1 MHRLRLL
8 TLLATTA
15 LAGAGFATLAQAEV
29 IIRIAP
35 VHTDAH
41 VENYNP
47 YNLTGPHAYVQDFA
61 YEPLWIDNV
70 WHPDND
76 FPALATS
83 YELGAD
89 LKSVT
94 YHLREGV
101 KWSDGE
107 PFTAADVVF
116 TFNYAKAHLDFPIG
130 YDIYSA
136 EKDTGSIVDV
146 VAVDDHTVRF
156 ELKNAD
162 SLARLNI
169 GPVFPLPEHI
179 WKDVADPVNYA
190 NPKVVATGPFTE
202 VRDFSRNA
210 FKLCKNPL
218 YRDAAEVKI
227 DCIEYP
233 QLSDNLQVIA
243 AITNGDLDWATDG
256 ITDPE
261 ITFASKSPDN
271 HYWLPPD
278 AGTNLQ
284 LNTTKAPFNNLEFRK
299 AMSMAIDRS
308 TLVDTATFGLTT
320 PAEYPIG
327 EGMFYKDWIDKTA
340 LAPYQYLME
349 YNPEAAKKVLD
360 DAGFLDKDGD
370 GWRDNPD
377 GTPIAFKM
385 AVPAGWDD
393 WVNTLQTVSENL
405 QDIGINGEMET
416 PEEGAWFD
424 NIPTGNFD
432 VYIMWT
438 NLSSTP
444 WFTYHSMFNPR
455 TMVPGQLNEQSMH
468 QMQIPGIEAD
478 LAAISATADVAVQKE
493 KITSV
498 MKQVAENLPV
508 ITLFSN
514 PAWYEYSTR
523 NFTGWP
529 DESNAWARPNNP
541 AGIHER
547 VKVLLSLT
555 PVAK

>member
-1 MHRLRLL
+1 MR
-8 TLLATTA
+8 TKWTITV
-15 LAGAGFATLAQAEV
+15 AGALLLGTAFSTATQAEV
-29 IIRIAP
+29 IIRLAP
-35 VHTDAH
+35 VHTDAM

-47 YNLTGPHAYVQDFA
+47 YNLAGPQAYVQDFA

-70 WHPDND
+70 WHPDHD

-94 YHLREGV
+94 YHLAEGV

-107 PFTAADVVF
+107 PFTASDVVF
-116 TFNYAKAHLDFPIG
+116 TFNYAKAHRDFPVG
-130 YDIYSA
+130 YDIYDA
-136 EKDTGSIVDV
+136 DKNAGSLVDV
-146 VAVDDHTVRF
+146 VASDDHTVTF
-156 ELKNAD
+156 NLHAPD

-202 VRDFSRNA
+202 VRDFSRNS

-218 YRDAAEVKI
+218 YREAASVKI

-256 ITDPE
+256 ITDPD
-261 ITFASKSPDN
+261 ITFTSKSPDN

-299 AMSMAIDRS
+299 AMSLALDRE
-308 TLVDTATFGLTT
+308 TLVDVATFGLTT
-320 PAEYPIG
+320 PAQYPIG
-327 EGMFYKDWIDKTA
+327 EGMFYKDWIDTKA
-340 LAPYQYLME
+340 LAPYQYLMK
-349 YNPEAAKKVLD
+349 YDPDAAKKILD
-360 DAGFLDKDGD
+360 DAGFIDKDGD

-385 AVPAGWDD
+385 EVPAGWDD

-405 QDIGINGEMET
+405 QDIGVNAEMKT
-416 PEEGAWFD
+416 PDEGAWFD

-444 WFTYHSMFNPR
+444 WFTYYSMFNPGN
-455 TMVPGQLNEQSMH
+455 MNPGTLNEQAMH
-468 QMQIPGIEAD
+468 QMHIPGIEKD
-478 LAAISATADVAVQKE
+478 LADISATADVAVQKA
-493 KITSV
+493 KITDV
-498 MKQVAENLPV
+498 MTQVAENLPV

-523 NFTGWP
+523 HFTGWP
-529 DESNAWARPNNP
+529 DASNAWARPNNP
-541 AGIHER
+541 AGVHER

-555 PVAK
+555 PVVK

>member
-1 MHRLRLL
+1 MQRLRLL
-8 TLLATTA
+8 TLLTTAALAGTALATTA
-15 LAGAGFATLAQAEV
+15 EAEV
-29 IIRIAP
+29 LIRIAP

-70 WHPDND
+70 WHPDSD

-116 TFNYAKAHLDFPIG
+116 TFNYAKAHLDFPVG

-136 EKDTGSIVDV
+136 EKGTGSIVDV

-156 ELKNAD
+156 DLKNAD

-169 GPVFPLPEHI
+169 GSVFPLPEHI
-179 WKDVADPVNYA
+179 WKDIADPVNYA

-218 YRDAAEVKI
+218 YRDAADVKI

-261 ITFASKSPDN
+261 ITYASKSPDN

-299 AMSMAIDRS
+299 AMSMAIDRG
-308 TLVDTATFGLTT
+308 TLVDIATFGLTT

-327 EGMFYKDWIDKTA
+327 EGMFYKDWIDTAA
-340 LAPYQYLME
+340 LAPYQYLMT
-349 YNPEAAKKVLD
+349 YDPEAAKKVLD
-360 DAGFLDKDGD
+360 DAGFVDKDGD

-444 WFTYHSMFNPR
+444 WFTYYSMFNPR
-455 TMVPGQLNEQSMH
+455 SMVPGTLNEQAMH
-468 QMQIPGIEAD
+468 QMKIPGIEAD

>member
-1 MHRLRLL
+1 MRATKMLL
-8 TLLATTA
+8 VASLMS
-15 LAGAGFATLAQAEV
+15 GCVMVSSAQAEV
-29 IIRIAP
+29 IIRLAP
-35 VHTDAH
+35 VHTDAMI
-41 VENYNP
+41 ENYNP
-47 YNLTGPHAYVQDFA
+47 YNLAGPHAYVQDFA
-61 YEPLWIDNV
+61 YEPLWIYNV
-70 WHPDND
+70 WHPEND
-76 FPALATS
+76 FPGLATS
-83 YELGAD
+83 FEVAPD

-94 YHLREGV
+94 YHLREGE

-107 PFTAADVVF
+107 PFSADDVVF
-116 TFNYAKAHLDFPIG
+116 TYNYAKAHRDFPVG
-130 YDIYSA
+130 FDIYDADKNSGII
-136 EKDTGSIVDV
+136 TDV
-146 VAVDDHTVRF
+146 VKVDDNTVRF
-156 ELKNAD
+156 ELQRPD
-162 SLARLNI
+162 SLAHLNI

-179 WKDVADPVNYA
+179 WKDVADPMNYA

-202 VRDFSRNA
+202 VRDFSRNS
-210 FKLCKNPL
+210 FKLCRNPL
-218 YRDAAEVKI
+218 YRDADKVKI

-256 ITDPE
+256 ITDPD
-261 ITFASKSPDN
+261 ITYTSKSPDN

-284 LNTTKAPFNNLEFRK
+284 LNTTKAPFNNLDFRK
-299 AMSMAIDRS
+299 AMSMAIDRD
-308 TLVDTATFGLTT
+308 TLVEIATFGLTT
-320 PAEYPIG
+320 PAQYPIG
-327 EGMFYKDWIDKTA
+327 EGMFYANWIDEKV
-340 LAPYQYLME
+340 LEPYKYLME
-349 YNPEAAKKVLD
+349 YNPDGAKKILD

-377 GTPIAFKM
+377 GTPIDFKM

-393 WVNTLQTVSENL
+393 WVNTLQTISENL
-405 QDIGINGEMET
+405 QDVGINAQMET

-444 WFTYHSMFNPR
+444 WFTYYSMFNPR
-455 TMVPGQLNEQSMH
+455 SMVPGQLNEQAMH
-468 QMQIPGIEAD
+468 QMRIPGIEAD
-478 LAAISATADVAVQKE
+478 LADVSATADEAVQKA
-493 KITSV
+493 KITDV

-529 DESNAWARPNNP
+529 DKDNAWARPNNP

-547 VKVLLSLT
+547 VKVLLSLE
-555 PVAK
+555 PVQK

>member
-1 MHRLRLL
+1 MRTTLTAVAGALL
-8 TLLATTA
+8 LGTA
-15 LAGAGFATLAQAEV
+15 LAAPAHAEV
-29 IIRIAP
+29 IIRLAP
-35 VHTDAH
+35 VHSDAMI
-41 VENYNP
+41 ENYNP
-47 YNLTGPHAYVQDFA
+47 YNLSGPHAYVQDFA

-70 WHPDND
+70 WHPDKD

-83 YELGAD
+83 YEMAPD

-94 YHLREGV
+94 YHLAQGI

-107 PFTAADVVF
+107 PFTANDVVF
-116 TFNYAKAHLDFPIG
+116 TFNYAKAHRDFPVG
-130 YDIYSA
+130 YDIYDADKQSG
-136 EKDTGSIVDV
+136 EIVDV
-146 VAVDDHTVRF
+146 VATDDHTVVF
-156 ELKNAD
+156 HLNKPD

-179 WKDVADPVNYA
+179 WKDVADPLNYA
-190 NPKVVATGPFTE
+190 NPKIVATGPFTE

-218 YRDAAEVKI
+218 YRDAASVKI

-256 ITDPE
+256 ITDPDT
-261 ITFASKSPDN
+261 TFVAKSPDN

-299 AMSMAIDRS
+299 AMSMAIDRQ
-308 TLVDTATFGLTT
+308 TLLDVATFGLTT
-320 PAEYPIG
+320 AAKYPIG
-327 EGMFYKDWIDKTA
+327 EGMFYANGGWIDDKV
-340 LAPYQYLME
+340 LAPYQYLLN
-349 YNPEAAKKVLD
+349 YDPDGARKVLD
-360 DAGFLDKDGD
+360 AAGFVDKDGD

-377 GTPIAFKM
+377 GTPIDFNM
-385 AVPAGWDD
+385 EVPAGWDD

-405 QDIGINGEMET
+405 QDIGVHAEMKT
-416 PEEGAWFD
+416 PEEGAWFE

-444 WFTYHSMFNPR
+444 WFTYYSMFNPR
-455 TMVPGQLNEQSMH
+455 SMVPGQLNEQAMH
-468 QMQIPGIEAD
+468 QMRIPGIEKD
-478 LAAISATADVAVQKE
+478 LADVSATADVAVQKA
-493 KITSV
+493 KITDV

-514 PAWYEYSTR
+514 PEWYEYSTR

-529 DESNAWARPNNP
+529 DKDNPWSRPANP
-541 AGIHER
+541 AGYHER
-547 VKVLLSLT
+547 VKVLLSLVPKT
-555 PVAK
+555 K

>member
-1 MHRLRLL
+1 MRTKLISVAAVLL
-8 TLLATTA
+8 LGTA
-15 LAGAGFATLAQAEV
+15 VSTVAEAEV

-41 VENYNP
+41 IENYNP
-47 YNLTGPHAYVQDFA
+47 YNLSGPQAYVQDFA
-61 YEPLWIDNV
+61 YEPLWIYNV

-83 YELGAD
+83 FELAAD

-94 YHLREGV
+94 YHLVEGV

-107 PFTAADVVF
+107 PFTANDVVF
-116 TFNYAKAHLDFPIG
+116 TFNYAKAHPDYPVGF
-130 YDIYSA
+130 DIYNADAKSGLLTA
-136 EKDTGSIVDV
+136 AT
-146 VAVDDHTVRF
+146 AVDDHTVRF
-156 ELKNAD
+156 DFDHAD
-162 SLARLNI
+162 SLAPLNI
-169 GPVFPLPEHI
+169 GSVFPLPEHI

-190 NPKVVATGPFTE
+190 NPKIVATGPFTE
-202 VRDFSRNA
+202 VRDFSRNS
-210 FKLCKNPL
+210 FKLCKNPG
-218 YRDAAEVKI
+218 YRDAASVKI

-256 ITDPE
+256 ITDPD
-261 ITFASKSPDN
+261 ITYTSKSPDN

-299 AMSMAIDRS
+299 AMSMAIDRE
-308 TLVDTATFGLTT
+308 TLVDIATFGLTT

-327 EGMFYKDWIDKTA
+327 EGMFYKDWIDTTA
-340 LAPYQYLME
+340 LAPYQYLMK
-349 YNPEAAKKVLD
+349 YDPEAAKKVLD
-360 DAGFLDKDGD
+360 DAGFVDKDGD

-377 GTPIAFKM
+377 GTPISFDM
-385 AVPAGWDD
+385 DVPAGWDD

-405 QDIGINGEMET
+405 QDIGVNAKMKT

-444 WFTYHSMFNPR
+444 WFTYYSMFNPGN
-455 TMVPGQLNEQSMH
+455 MVPGQLNEQAMH
-468 QMQIPGIEAD
+468 QMRIPAIEAD
-478 LAAISATADVAVQKE
+478 LGGISATSDVTVQKA
-493 KITSV
+493 KITDV

-529 DESNAWARPNNP
+529 DENNAWARPNNP

>member
-15 LAGAGFATLAQAEV
+15 LTAAAFATTADAEV

-83 YELGAD
+83 YEVGAD

-107 PFTAADVVF
+107 PFSAADVVF

-130 YDIYSA
+130 YDIYNA

-156 ELKNAD
+156 ELKTAD

-179 WKDVADPVNYA
+179 WKDIADPVNYA

-218 YRDAAEVKI
+218 YREAAEVKV

-261 ITFASKSPDN
+261 ITYASKSPDN

-299 AMSMAIDRS
+299 AMSMAIDRG
-308 TLVDTATFGLTT
+308 TLVDIATFGLTT

-327 EGMFYKDWIDKTA
+327 EGMFYKDWIDTAA
-340 LAPYQYLME
+340 LAPYQYLMT
-349 YNPEAAKKVLD
+349 YDPEAAKKVLD
-360 DAGFLDKDGD
+360 DAGFVDKDGD

-444 WFTYHSMFNPR
+444 WFTYYSMFNPR
-455 TMVPGQLNEQSMH
+455 SMVPGTLNEQAMH
-468 QMQIPGIEAD
+468 QMKIPGIEAD

>member
-1 MHRLRLL
+1 MRARLTILAAGALL
-8 TLLATTA
+8 LGTA
-15 LAGAGFATLAQAEV
+15 LTSGTQAEV
-29 IIRIAP
+29 IIRMAP
-35 VHTDAH
+35 VHTDAMI
-41 VENYNP
+41 ENYNP
-47 YNLTGPHAYVQDFA
+47 YNLAGPQAYVQDFA

-70 WHPDND
+70 WHPDKD

-94 YHLREGV
+94 YHLAEGV

-107 PFTAADVVF
+107 PFTANDVVF
-116 TFNYAKAHLDFPIG
+116 TFNYAKAHRDFPVG
-130 YDIYSA
+130 YDIYDA
-136 EKDTGSIVDV
+136 DKDSGEIVDV
-146 VAVDDHTVRF
+146 VAKDDHTVTF
-156 ELKNAD
+156 NLIKPD

-202 VRDFSRNA
+202 VRDFSRNS

-218 YRDAAEVKI
+218 YRDAANVKI

-261 ITFASKSPDN
+261 TTYVAKSPDN

-299 AMSMAIDRS
+299 AMSMAIDRQ
-308 TLVDTATFGLTT
+308 TLLDVATFGLTT
-320 PAEYPIG
+320 AAQYPIG
-327 EGMFYKDWIDKTA
+327 EGMFYKDWIDSAA
-340 LAPYQYLME
+340 LAPYQYLMK
-349 YNPEAAKKVLD
+349 YDPDAAKKTLD
-360 DAGFLDKDGD
+360 AAGFIDKDGD

-377 GTPIAFKM
+377 GTPIDFKM
-385 AVPAGWDD
+385 EVPAGWDD
-393 WVNTLQTVSENL
+393 WVNTLQTISENL
-405 QDIGINGEMET
+405 QDVGIHAEMKT

-444 WFTYHSMFNPR
+444 WFTYYSMFNPR
-455 TMVPGQLNEQSMH
+455 NMNPGTLNEQAMH
-468 QMQIPGIEAD
+468 QMRIPGIEKD
-478 LAAISATADVAVQKE
+478 LADVSSTADAAVQHA
-493 KITSV
+493 KITDV

-523 NFTGWP
+523 HFTGWP
-529 DESNAWARPNNP
+529 DKDTAWARPNNP
-541 AGIHER
+541 AGVHER

-555 PVAK
+555 PVAQ

>member
-15 LAGAGFATLAQAEV
+15 LTGATLVTAAQAEV
-29 IIRIAP
+29 LIRIAP

-83 YELGAD
+83 YEVGAD

-107 PFTAADVVF
+107 PFTADDVVF

-156 ELKNAD
+156 DLKAAD

-179 WKDVADPVNYA
+179 WKDIADPVNYA

-218 YRDAAEVKI
+218 YRDAADVKI

-261 ITFASKSPDN
+261 ITYASKSPDN

-299 AMSMAIDRS
+299 AMSMAIDRG
-308 TLVDTATFGLTT
+308 TLVDIATFGLTT

-327 EGMFYKDWIDKTA
+327 EGMFYRDWIDTAA

-349 YNPEAAKKVLD
+349 YNPDAAKKVLD
-360 DAGFLDKDGD
+360 AAGFVDKDGD

-444 WFTYHSMFNPR
+444 WFTYYSMFNPR
-455 TMVPGQLNEQSMH
+455 SMVPGTLNEQAMH
-468 QMQIPGIEAD
+468 QMKIPGIEAD

-498 MKQVAENLPV
+498 MTQVAENLPV

-529 DESNAWARPNNP
+529 DADNAWSRPNNP